1 MKNCLFCAEKIKND
15 AIKCKHCKSM
25 LNESTESVKT
35 NTEPDYEYK
44 VLKVEEDLDL
54 YIEKLP
60 FFGWE
65 IQSNQKINY
74 KTESTGKSEWS
85 PWFLDKNKI
94 NSKWSSSDTHFFY
107 NELSLRRDKNK
118 INLKIAS
125 REEDFFNFYNHY
137 SFYSRSVENDK
148 FKISSL
154 LLGMFILLIVYFIL
168 WLFFDNDYIT
178 MFITWILTILWLI
191 GWSSNYKSSKENRDW
206 YFKKYTEVINEIWIE

>member
-74 KTESTGKSEWS
+74 KTESTGKSE
-85 PWFLDKNKI
+85 
-94 NSKWSSSDTHFFY
+94 
-107 NELSLRRDKNK
+107 
-118 INLKIAS
+118 
-125 REEDFFNFYNHY
+125 
-137 SFYSRSVENDK
+137 
-148 FKISSL
+148 
-154 LLGMFILLIVYFIL
+154 
-168 WLFFDNDYIT
+168 
-178 MFITWILTILWLI
+178 
-191 GWSSNYKSSKENRDW
+191 
-206 YFKKYTEVINEIWIE
+206 